1 MKIIKNLIQL
11 NLIIFILFSVFTNS
25 IGAIEV
31 TTISIDINQE
41 VTKNVDKDVTYN
53 YIVKALDGSP
63 LPNNESEY
71 SFSITNTS
79 SKTIDFTFTEAG
91 YYHYQ
96 VYQVTGSDNDNT
108 YDEKVYEVRIYL
120 RESGLQTII
129 LMDYES
135 DSKVDEI
142 LFHNTYNNSDN
153 SNNKPN
159 PGDNSNN
166 GTNTPGNNTGHS
178 SNPSIA
184 PDNNGVDTSDSTS
197 MFSLL
202 LLCLASGL
210 VIIRY
215 KKEVAYEKN

>member
-1 MKIIKNLIQL
+1 MRKIKNLIQL

-25 IGAIEV
+25 IDAIEV

-53 YIVKALDGSP
+53 YVLKALDGSP

-71 SFSITNTS
+71 SFSITNTN

-96 VYQVTGSDNDNT
+96 IYQVTGSDNDST

-120 RESGLQTII
+120 RESGVQTII

-135 DSKVDEI
+135 DAKVDEI
-142 LFHNTYNNSDN
+142 LFQNTYSNSDN
-153 SNNKPN
+153 SNNTPD
-159 PGDNSNN
+159 PGDSSNN

-184 PDNNGVDTSDSTS
+184 PDKNGVDTSDTS
-197 MFSLL
+197 SGASLM

-210 VIIRY
+210 FIFRY
-215 KKEVAYEKN
+215 KKEAAYEKN

>member
-1 MKIIKNLIQL
+1 MRKIKNLIQL
-11 NLIIFILFSVFTNS
+11 NLIFFILFSVFTNS

-31 TTISIDINQE
+31 TTISIGINQE

-53 YIVKALDGSP
+53 YVLKALDGSP

-71 SFSITNTS
+71 SFSITNTN
-79 SKTIDFTFTEAG
+79 SKAIDFTFTDAG

-96 VYQVTGSDNDNT
+96 VYQVIGSDSDST

-120 RESGLQTII
+120 RESGVQTII

-135 DSKVDEI
+135 DAKVDEI
-142 LFHNTYNNSDN
+142 LFQNTYSNSDN
-153 SNNKPN
+153 SNNTPD
-159 PGDNSNN
+159 PGDSSNN
-166 GTNTPGNNTGHS
+166 GTNTPGNNAGHS

-184 PDNNGVDTSDSTS
+184 SDKNGVDTSDTTS
-197 MFSLL
+197 VVSLL

-210 VIIRY
+210 FIFRY